1 MSVEG
6 LLLDSSLFNVLIL
19 PKPLG
24 YDLFLRHDV
33 VLHMLLIRLLRIF
46 LYLGAA
52 VILFL
57 LLVNWLLRPIF
68 HALWLLFFLL
78 GRQEV
83 VDGDKD
89 ECH

>member
-19 PKPLG
+19 PKPLS
-24 YDLFLRHDV
+24 YDLLLRHYV
-33 VLHMLLIRLLRIF
+33 VLHMLPIRLLRIF

-57 LLVNWLLRPIF
+57 LLFNWLLRPIF